1 MRRAGNLPLER
12 EAMKRLV
19 GLLATTAFALWA
31 NVAEASPEDLFGYG
45 PRSSAMGATGTAVAH
60 DFEAAYS
67 NPALLSAIRVRRLS
81 LGFLGAVIR
90 PTIDG
95 RSVGLE
101 PARGVAIG
109 ADLPLPFGG
118 VLRDRIALG
127 VAIYTP
133 SDLIVRGRI
142 LYPEKEQF
150 PIVDR
155 AASVTVRAGF
165 GVDLG
170 YGIRAGAGFA
180 VLAEIVG
187 KAVVA
192 TDATG
197 RVGTRVEN
205 QLVATYSPT
214 VGASYDLPF
223 DKRYRLG
230 LAYRGALHA
239 RFNVAIDATKL
250 STLNLPVFNIS
261 GLAQY
266 DPAQVAFELARIN
279 GPRTLAIGFTWKNW
293 SAYPGPIEP
302 TLTCPTDNPSCTA
315 LVPPKLEMGNGWV
328 IRAGAEQKFAIDTR
342 ATFALRGGASYEA
355 SPLPSALPSSQA
367 FSLATNGIVD
377 VPTRYYDADK
387 VGISIGAGIE
397 FERSY
402 APLTFD
408 LFAQWYALLPRSFES
423 HDAAGAV
430 LSSGKAGG
438 TIASFGAMG
447 GVKF

>member
-1 MRRAGNLPLER
+1 
-12 EAMKRLV
+12 MKRLV
-19 GLLATTAFALWA
+19 ATWVG
-31 NVAEASPEDLFGYG
+31 VASVLFVRRVEASPEDLFGYG
-45 PRSSAMGATGTAVAH
+45 PRSSAMAATGTAVSH

-67 NPALLSAIRVRRLS
+67 NPALLSAIRARRLS
-81 LGFLGAVIR
+81 LGFLGAVQR

-95 RSVGLE
+95 RSVGISA
-101 PARGVAIG
+101 ARGVLIG
-109 ADLPLPFGG
+109 ADLPLPLGG
-118 VLRDRIALG
+118 TLRDRIALG
-127 VAIYTP
+127 LAMYTP

-150 PIVDR
+150 PMVDR

-170 YGIRAGAGFA
+170 YGLRAGAGFA
-180 VLAEIVG
+180 VLAQIVG

-214 VGASYDLPF
+214 LGLSYDLPF
-223 DKRYRLG
+223 DTRYRIG
-230 LAYRGALHA
+230 VAYRGSLHA

-250 STLNLPVFNIS
+250 SSLNLPVFNIS

-266 DPAQVAFELARIN
+266 DPEQVAFEVARIEAR
-279 GPRTLAIGFTWKNW
+279 RTLALGFTWKNW

-302 TLTCPTDNPSCTA
+302 TLTCPEDNPSCTA
-315 LVPPKLEMGNGWV
+315 LVPPKLGMGNGWAL
-328 IRAGAEQKFAIDTR
+328 RAGAEQKLSIDDR
-342 ATFALRGGASYEA
+342 ANVALRGGASFEA
-355 SPLPSALPSSQA
+355 SPLPSTLPSSQA
-367 FSLATNGIVD
+367 FSLAANRMID

-387 VGISIGAGIE
+387 IGLSIGAGIE
-397 FERSY
+397 FDRAC
-402 APLTFD
+402 APFTFD
-408 LFAQWYALLPRSFES
+408 IFAQWYALLPKSFAS
-423 HDAAGAV
+423 QDAAGTV
-430 LSSGKAGG
+430 LSSGEAGG
-438 TIASFGAMG
+438 HIAAFGAMG